1 MAGGP
6 REMLVSERPLLEC
19 FFDFSSPFA
28 YLGSTQMEALA
39 ERTGAELRWRPMLLG
54 AVFRAIDAEM
64 VPLSTFTPRK
74 QQYVSLELHRWAE
87 HWGIPFKF
95 ASRFP
100 MNTVKALR
108 IVCQLD
114 GEQQVAFIHRTFAA
128 FWADDLDISDD
139 QVLAGVLT
147 ELGLPVALVDGTRV
161 QEVKDL
167 LIASTGEA
175 VERGVFGAPTCF
187 VNGELMF
194 WGQDRLDFVEKALR
208 GWRPA
213 AG

>member
-1 MAGGP
+1 MSDEP
-6 REMLVSERPLLEC
+6 VLEC

-39 ERTGAELRWRPMLLG
+39 ERTGAQLRWRPMLLG
-54 AVFRAIDAEM
+54 AVFRAIGTEM
-64 VPLSTFTPRK
+64 VPLSTFSPAK

-87 HWGIPFKF
+87 HWGVPFKF

-108 IVCQLD
+108 IVCQLRPD
-114 GEQQVAFIHRTFAA
+114 QQAAFIHKTFAS

-139 QVLAGVLT
+139 EVLSGILAG
-147 ELGLPVALVDGTRV
+147 LGLPAELVAGTRD

-175 VERGVFGAPTCF
+175 VERGVFGAPTLF
-187 VNGELMF
+187 VNGEFMF

>member
-1 MAGGP
+1 MSDEP
-6 REMLVSERPLLEC
+6 VLEC

-39 ERTGAELRWRPMLLG
+39 ERSCAQLRWRPMLLG
-54 AVFRAIDAEM
+54 AVFRAIGAEM
-64 VPLSTFTPRK
+64 VPLSSFTAAK

-87 HWGIPFKF
+87 HWGVPFKF

-108 IVCQLD
+108 IVCQLGAD
-114 GEQQVAFIHRTFAA
+114 QQAPFIHKTFAS
-128 FWADDLDISDD
+128 FWVDDLDISDD
-139 QVLAGVLT
+139 EVLSGILAG
-147 ELGLPVALVDGTRV
+147 LGLPTELVAGTRN
-161 QEVKDL
+161 QDVKDL

-175 VERGVFGAPTCF
+175 VQRGVFGAPTMF
-187 VNGELMF
+187 VNGEFMF